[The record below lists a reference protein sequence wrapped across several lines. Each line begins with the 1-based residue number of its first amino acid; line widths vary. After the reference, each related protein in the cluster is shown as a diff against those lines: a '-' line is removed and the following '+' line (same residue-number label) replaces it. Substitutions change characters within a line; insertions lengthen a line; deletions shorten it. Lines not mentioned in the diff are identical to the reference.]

1 MGLLFVLIFWAIVF
15 TILSVCLGLPGLTLA
30 HLYKKRTNKK
40 VKLVAWFFAPGVLL
54 FSFAGLFFFENIA
67 YGIATGS
74 DTGIGDW
81 QCVNINNKYQLTC
94 MDAYGWRLDTD
105 VNGKFFEKDAF
116 NDVQEL
122 LEHDDTIAFTAEVTK
137 NDSTY
142 YLLTQLDAHEE
153 KYATID
159 SASTTTI
166 LWDRYTK
173 ARGLDKDDIYTCNEY
188 YFKYRKYFMIFFL
201 IFNILLLG
209 YLIRRFGKKFLL
221 EEYKNHSIVIEK
233 YL

>member
-1 MGLLFVLIFWAIVF
+1 MGLLFVLIIWAIVF
-15 TILSVCLGLPGLTLA
+15 AILSVGLGLPGLILA
-30 HLYKKRTNKK
+30 HLYKKRTSKE
-40 VKLVAWFFAPGVLL
+40 VKLTAWFFAPGVLI

-67 YGIATGS
+67 YSIVTGS
-74 DTGIGDW
+74 DIGIGDW
-81 QCVNINNKYQLTC
+81 QCVNINNKYQLNNIFIG
-94 MDAYGWRLDTD
+94 GWRLDTD

-122 LEHDDTIAFTAEVTK
+122 LEHDDTIAFTAEVNK

-142 YLLTQLDAHEE
+142 YFLTQLDAHEE
-153 KYATID
+153 KYATIN

-173 ARGLDKDDIYTCNEY
+173 VRGLDKDDVYTCDEY
-188 YFKYRKYFMIFFL
+188 YWKYRKYFMIFFL

-209 YLIRRFGKKFLL
+209 YLIRRFGKRFLI
-221 EEYKNHSIVIEK
+221 EEY
-233 YL
+233 